1 MYQSTG
7 GLAKLQ
13 AVLANRKYS
22 YGGQLPSDV
31 ENQSKTENFGNM
43 VGGGIDAMQR
53 IFAGGRADRDSTSQ
67 GEEASIVAS
76 STRDGNGMSGMS
88 GIQRY
93 QAIASRTSSGT
104 ADSSN
109 NFSSNAPTYDDPSS
123 SSSIPN
129 GENKSNLDIA
139 KDKYNMQD
147 VNYKE
152 ILPYLEKMANRNFD
166 RDANYAGLASLS
178 NAFGKTGGF
187 STVFGS
193 YNPR

>member
-53 IFAGGRADRDSTSQ
+53 IFAGGRGADRDSTSQ

-76 STRDGNGMSGMS
+76 STRDGNGMSG
-88 GIQRY
+88 IQRY
-93 QAIASRTSSGT
+93 QAIASRRNGSTP
-104 ADSSN
+104 DSNN
-109 NFSSNAPTYDDPSS
+109 NFSNPVPTYDNPSD

-129 GENKSNLDIA
+129 GDNRSNLGVA
-139 KDKYNMQD
+139 SELKYQPA
-147 VNYKE
+147 NYKE
-152 ILPYLEKMANRNFD
+152 MIPYLEKWDDRNFNRN
-166 RDANYAGLASLS
+166 ANYAGLASLS

-193 YNPR
+193 YTPR